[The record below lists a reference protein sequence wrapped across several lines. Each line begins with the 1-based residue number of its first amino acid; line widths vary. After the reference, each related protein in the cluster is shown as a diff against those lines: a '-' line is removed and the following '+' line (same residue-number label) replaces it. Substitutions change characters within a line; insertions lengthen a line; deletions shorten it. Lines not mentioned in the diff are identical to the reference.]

1 MGRPRRQVAEKGE
14 VKELGVKEEGVTKV
28 KEVRKGK
35 QPCITSML
43 GKQRMVL
50 GELKNAEVVRSSRP
64 RGAKTAAKKVVEEEE
79 EEMDE
84 EEETVKEERVKIDVK
99 EEKVEENTVKEE
111 KEEEE
116 EYEEDAEM
124 VGLCEYEKI
133 RLSNIRQREA
143 LFKELAIQD
152 AKDEARESSGVQAAP
167 RVARARVKKEK
178 DPEWERTEGD
188 EEDEEEEREP
198 VRKSLRLAGGKV
210 PEIKRFTY
218 EQFEFL
224 DKELK
229 SRRIK
234 PEDFYLDDELVS
246 RNTAVEEREKMLEE
260 MAAKARTF
268 SGKTERPDGLKPV
281 EEDRFRI
288 LHVPKRC
295 TIKQFVLSNALEFKC
310 GRGFYEFTKPEII
323 SHKKEVVVVEKSS
336 GDRFSGRD
344 AARLIGAGIP
354 GMRIPPT
361 IFETWQVFVQVT
373 PHQCRATILAYTIHI
388 LDFPL
393 HHRQ

>member
-1 MGRPRRQVAEKGE
+1 
-14 VKELGVKEEGVTKV
+14 
-28 KEVRKGK
+28 
-35 QPCITSML
+35 
-43 GKQRMVL
+43 
-50 GELKNAEVVRSSRP
+50 
-64 RGAKTAAKKVVEEEE
+64 
-79 EEMDE
+79 
-84 EEETVKEERVKIDVK
+84 
-99 EEKVEENTVKEE
+99 VEENTVKEE
-111 KEEEE
+111 REG
-116 EYEEDAEM
+116 EEDAEM
-124 VGLCEYEKI
+124 EGMCEYEKV
-133 RLSNIRQREA
+133 RLRNIRQREA
-143 LFKELAIQD
+143 LFRELALQE
-152 AKDEARESSGVQAAP
+152 AKEEAREASGVQAAP

-178 DPEWERTEGD
+178 DPEWERTEED
-188 EEDEEEEREP
+188 EDEEEEEREP

-295 TIKQFVLSNALEFKC
+295 TIKQFVLSNSLEFKC

-344 AARLIGAGIP
+344 AARLIGAGS

-361 IFETWQVFVQVT
+361 IFETWQVFVQST
-373 PHQCRATILAYTIHI
+373 SYGRILVAGT
-388 LDFPL
+388 DFL
-393 HHRQ
+393 YEV